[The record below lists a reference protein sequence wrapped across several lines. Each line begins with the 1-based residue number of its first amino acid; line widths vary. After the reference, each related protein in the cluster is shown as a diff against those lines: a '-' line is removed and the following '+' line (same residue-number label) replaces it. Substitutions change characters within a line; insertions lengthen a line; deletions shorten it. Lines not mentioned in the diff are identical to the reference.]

1 MQKTYQVLLEKSF
14 NASTE
19 EARNNWIKG
28 WVLPVLLI
36 LKSRRDKEGF
46 CQKVITAAFK
56 LCPSILREM

>member
-14 NASTE
+14 NESTAE
-19 EARNNWIKG
+19 TRNNWVKA

-36 LKSRRDKEGF
+36 LKSKRDKEGF
-46 CQKVITAAFK
+46 CQKVISAAFK